1 MGSNILSTLTVFLA
15 LGITG
20 KSAAQIE
27 NIKYLTDNAVE
38 GKAYFIAKANADSK
52 KTFTDQ
58 EGFYIKMVPAVYKTV
73 IDTIVL
79 QPALNGD
86 LDTAN
91 YFIETEVLVVSE
103 PSAEWRTAQVSELC
117 IQDGISPFLTFSLQK
132 KSPEYQIVNRK
143 FFPFKNILDVSEAD
157 NVIPEVLYFLKRNE
171 LVQKARLETYPLS
184 QKPELNPG
192 EKLLEIPAGEWQHW
206 EQIQCPYGDY
216 KEPKPEEIQQELLK
230 RGYKLS
236 ISGKMDT
243 ETKQALHEFQADN
256 DLEIGKFND
265 ETAAKLGLKRERL
278 IRIEN

>member
-52 KTFTDQ
+52 KTFTDL

-91 YFIETEVLVVSE
+91 YFIETEVIVVSE

-143 FFPFKNILDVSEAD
+143 FFPFKNILDVSEAE
-157 NVIPEVLYFLKRNE
+157 NIVPEVLYFLKREE

-184 QKPELNPG
+184 LKPELNPG

-206 EQIQCPYGDY
+206 EQIQCPAC
-216 KEPKPEEIQQELLK
+216 QQ
-230 RGYKLS
+230 S
-236 ISGKMDT
+236 P
-243 ETKQALHEFQADN
+243 
-256 DLEIGKFND
+256 
-265 ETAAKLGLKRERL
+265 
-278 IRIEN
+278 